1 MTKSGPGYLDKTQ
14 ARTAQASRDK
24 LRPQMATSSARSTTD
39 QQEAALEQAS
49 ARLPSDQQ
57 KQRSNKSSHSSGK
70 HVHYGITG
78 TVWK

>member
-1 MTKSGPGYLDKTQ
+1 
-14 ARTAQASRDK
+14 
-24 LRPQMATSSARSTTD
+24 MATSSARSTTD